1 MAELTDRTLRKK
13 WAGKDEWLSDG
24 GSRGAGRLVAKLAE
38 SGVSFY
44 FQYYQVGRRRFMP
57 IGAFDAK
64 GTRGVTLLQ
73 ARDQA
78 HAWSVL
84 LRKGVSDLHGYQ
96 LDLEKERLAKREAAL
111 AAEKAKAEAASHASL
126 KKLLD
131 TYVSHLERLGKQSS
145 TDVRLLFDQHLYRT
159 RPEIAKRIAAE
170 VTIDDFVGILGQ
182 VIEAGKGRT
191 AAKLRSYLRAA
202 YALAMRAK
210 TDPDVPE
217 VMRTFGIS
225 SNPLASVSALSKYN
239 KARNRV
245 LSADELA
252 HFMRRLNGLPEGV
265 KRDVLLLAIHLG
277 GQRPSQLLRA
287 RLVDLDLEARTLTLS
302 DPKGAREQARVHML
316 PLTDTC
322 LKTLRRLAERS
333 KAFSQDLYGRSQPLF
348 STSGKTLLR
357 IETVSAQVNEIVNVM
372 LAAGE
377 IRERFELRD
386 IRRTAETLLASLK
399 VSSDVRAQLQS
410 HGLGGVQARH
420 YNRHSYMTEKTEAL
434 HLWEQYLSG
443 LTVRAA
449 GCERH

>member
-1 MAELTDRTLRKK
+1 VAELTDRTLRKK

-44 FQYYQVGRRRFMP
+44 FQYYQDGRRRFMP

-78 HAWSVL
+78 YAWSVL
-84 LRKGVSDLHGYQ
+84 LRKGISDLHGFQ
-96 LDLEKERLAKREAAL
+96 EDLDKERQQQRAAQ
-111 AAEKAKAEAASHASL
+111 AADEKAKAEAVSRGSL
-126 KKLLD
+126 KNLLD
-131 TYVSHLERLGKQSS
+131 AYLGHLERLGKQSA
-145 TDVRLLFDQHLYRT
+145 TDVRLLFDKHIYRA
-159 RPEIAKRIAAE
+159 RPDLASRLAAE
-170 VTIDDFVGILGQ
+170 VSVEDFVDVLGH
-182 VIEAGKGRT
+182 VIQATKGRT

-202 YALAMRAK
+202 YALSMRAK

-217 VMRTFGIS
+217 VMRTFGIL

-252 HFMRRLNGLPEGV
+252 HFMQRLNELPEGV

-302 DPKGAREQARVHML
+302 DPKGAREQARVHIL

-322 LKTLRRLAERS
+322 LEALRRLAERS
-333 KAFSQDLYGRSQPLF
+333 KAFSHDPQGRSQPLF

-357 IETVSAQVNEIVNVM
+357 IETVSAQVTDIVNGM

-377 IRERFELRD
+377 LRERFELRD
-386 IRRTAETLLASLK
+386 LRRTAETLLASLK